1 MTKFLKNVD
10 RVRSLVRGM
19 EADVKE
25 MEKASN
31 KSFNKIK
38 TRVNKKLEEL
48 SGEITTLYGFL
59 DDSTL
64 YLLHR
69 SGLELDRR
77 RTTIED
83 FEKAQR
89 LIENKLSLAESSSK
103 SFQSTSELLAK
114 EDKTLDELIT
124 SAGNIKMQ
132 ANGMNSELNSHNSLL
147 TEIDNEVGANLGML
161 DNGMKKLGLLAN
173 YTSDTCLMVTIC
185 LLCFLLLM
193 ILMN

>member
-38 TRVNKKLEEL
+38 TRLNKKLEEL

-124 SAGNIKMQ
+124 SANCRQM
-132 ANGMNSELNSHNSLL
+132 E
-147 TEIDNEVGANLGML
+147 
-161 DNGMKKLGLLAN
+161 
-173 YTSDTCLMVTIC
+173 
-185 LLCFLLLM
+185 
-193 ILMN
+193 